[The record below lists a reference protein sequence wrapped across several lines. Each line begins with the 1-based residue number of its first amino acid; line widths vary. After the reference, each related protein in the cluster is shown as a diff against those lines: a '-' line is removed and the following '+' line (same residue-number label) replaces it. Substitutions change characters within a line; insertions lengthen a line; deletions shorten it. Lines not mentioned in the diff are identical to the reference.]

1 MWNLSLDDALN
12 SVVVCAYYNI
22 SVWNKIKASGFLK
35 LCQRDAGSEFRLPV
49 ETNSSGTEQMKVYK
63 YQERQQM
70 KVYEYREKKR
80 REEFWGT
87 LCKWESMVLLK
98 HPYLLKS
105 FFAVLK
111 LLSTRS
117 IFVACFCLND
127 SFI

>member
-35 LCQRDAGSEFRLPV
+35 LCQRDAGSEFRLSV

-80 REEFWGT
+80 RERRVLGHSVQVGEYGSLKT
-87 LCKWESMVLLK
+87 PLSAEKILCSLK
-98 HPYLLKS
+98 TIVY
-105 FFAVLK
+105 
-111 LLSTRS
+111 
-117 IFVACFCLND
+117 
-127 SFI
+127 